1 MLQLEKRCLAV
12 VDASLG
18 GSPGYGGMV
27 LREMRGQCSCG
38 IWTFVL
44 QCVMKHRRIF
54 SWRMQMEQPTM
65 DEQIEKLSSSLKEY
79 DKMTLCEEGQRLR
92 EVMRSNLNAALE
104 IRDGKRSG

>member
-1 MLQLEKRCLAV
+1 
-12 VDASLG
+12 
-18 GSPGYGGMV
+18 
-27 LREMRGQCSCG
+27 
-38 IWTFVL
+38 
-44 QCVMKHRRIF
+44 
-54 SWRMQMEQPTM
+54 MEQPTM